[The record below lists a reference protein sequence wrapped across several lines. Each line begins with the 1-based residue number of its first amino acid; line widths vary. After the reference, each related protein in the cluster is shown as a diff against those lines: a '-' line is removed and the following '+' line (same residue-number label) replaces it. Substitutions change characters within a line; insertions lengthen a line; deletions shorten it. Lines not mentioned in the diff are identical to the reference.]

1 MNQFA
6 WQTSPENISEEQ
18 VLQTVRADVVV
29 VGAGHAGTCAAR
41 AAAEAGASV
50 IVLEQQ
56 SEGRQRILGI
66 GEIGHINSR
75 WQAAHGVAPVDV
87 DEFVNDWQLR
97 TGNRSNVRLIRR
109 YAEHCGDCF
118 DWFLEPLTP
127 EEREQIHPMLTPPS
141 PNMPVC

>member
-56 SEGRQRILGI
+56 SEGRQ
-66 GEIGHINSR
+66 
-75 WQAAHGVAPVDV
+75 
-87 DEFVNDWQLR
+87 
-97 TGNRSNVRLIRR
+97 
-109 YAEHCGDCF
+109 
-118 DWFLEPLTP
+118 
-127 EEREQIHPMLTPPS
+127 
-141 PNMPVC
+141 

>member
-75 WQAAHGVAPVDV
+75 
-87 DEFVNDWQLR
+87 
-97 TGNRSNVRLIRR
+97 
-109 YAEHCGDCF
+109 
-118 DWFLEPLTP
+118 
-127 EEREQIHPMLTPPS
+127 
-141 PNMPVC
+141 